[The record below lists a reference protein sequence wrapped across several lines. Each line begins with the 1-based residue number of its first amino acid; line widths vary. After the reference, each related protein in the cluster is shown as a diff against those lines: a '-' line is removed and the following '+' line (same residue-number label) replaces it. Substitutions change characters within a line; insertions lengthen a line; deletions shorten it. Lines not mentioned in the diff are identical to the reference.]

1 LEYDNSINSEQENE
15 GDTTM
20 EDDASIVDVDASI
33 VDDDLQGDRSKTE
46 NEKDVTEDAGKGA

>member
-1 LEYDNSINSEQENE
+1 
-15 GDTTM
+15 M